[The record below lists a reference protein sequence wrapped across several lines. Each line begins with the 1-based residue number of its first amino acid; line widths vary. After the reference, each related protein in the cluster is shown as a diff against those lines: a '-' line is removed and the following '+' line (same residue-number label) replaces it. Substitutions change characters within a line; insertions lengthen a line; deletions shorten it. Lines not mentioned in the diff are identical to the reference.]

1 MYPEDC
7 VQSIISTDWWI
18 ESNEKTLCR
27 GALVF
32 AFAPLKMNFKEV
44 PNGTKIRNNRND
56 YKGLIITLIRG
67 RIW

>member
-18 ESNEKTLCR
+18 KNYKKTLCR

-44 PNGTKIRNNRND
+44 PLFYLMRMRILFVVRGCS
-56 YKGLIITLIRG
+56 GLG
-67 RIW
+67 G